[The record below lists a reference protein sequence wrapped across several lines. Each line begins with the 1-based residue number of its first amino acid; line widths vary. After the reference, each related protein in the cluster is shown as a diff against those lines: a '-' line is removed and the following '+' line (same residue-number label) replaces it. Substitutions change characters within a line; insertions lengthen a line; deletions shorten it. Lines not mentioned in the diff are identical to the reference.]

1 MDIRL
6 KRHELHLIGERFEI
20 DWSVETSGGE
30 VETHEILVNRTEAVI
45 VLVVLVA
52 LLSIANPHLN
62 TTALWIAAENR
73 LRKSGSR
80 R

>member
-20 DWSVETSGGE
+20 DWSVETGDGE
-30 VETHEILVNRTEAVI
+30 VETHEILVNREGAA
-45 VLVVLVA
+45 VVLVA

-62 TTALWIAAENR
+62 TSSLWFAAENK

>member
-20 DWSVETSGGE
+20 DWSVETGGGE
-30 VETHEILVNRTEAVI
+30 VETHEILVNRTEAAI
-45 VLVVLVA
+45 VLVA
-52 LLSIANPHLN
+52 LLSVVNPDLD
-62 TTALWIAAENR
+62 TSELWNEAETR
-73 LRKSGSR
+73 LQKSGSR

>member
-45 VLVVLVA
+45 VLVA